1 MYVCGLLTPK
11 KGLFGFDVRQNEG
24 FGAPDKIDVCCVISS
39 RPSLLSQKGAIC
51 IEILRK
57 NFLRCNFSSSP
68 SNHLL
73 GGFHKLSLVLLNV
86 MFKNSTQNSIS
97 L

>member
-24 FGAPDKIDVCCVISS
+24 FGAPDKIDVCCVMSS
-39 RPSLLSQKGAIC
+39 RPSLLSQKRGYV
-51 IEILRK
+51 ELLRK
-57 NFLRCNFSSSP
+57 NFLHCNFSSSP

-73 GGFHKLSLVLLNV
+73 GGYHKLSLV
-86 MFKNSTQNSIS
+86 T
-97 L
+97 